1 MTSKI
6 FRSTV
11 LVAAVVL
18 LCSLGIVMGVL
29 YSHFT
34 QVQVQQLKNELSLA
48 VTGTEQYGNAFLENV
63 EANKFR
69 ITWIDTDG
77 TVLFDTQADQTI
89 MENHADREEIR
100 EAFTSGAGS
109 AVRTSSTLTE
119 QTFYEAQKL
128 KDGTVLRISTNQESA
143 WALMMGMIWPVVLIA
158 ILAIALSALWA
169 RRMAKKIV
177 EPLNALNLEQP
188 LSNNTYEELSP
199 LLRRL
204 NQQHLQ
210 IDSQM
215 RKIQRDAEEFL
226 QITSHMQEG
235 LVVLDKEVNIRSINT
250 AAMQI
255 FRADKSCVGSSFFM
269 VNHSNDLRQTLNDAL
284 DRGRG
289 SSILEADGRVYRFD
303 MSSIQSGSNLLGA
316 VILAVDVTESRN
328 AEQMRREF
336 SANVSHE
343 LKTPLQGIIGSAEL
357 LESGLTRPEDAP
369 RFMGH
374 IRKEASRLVS
384 LIEDILRL
392 SQLDEGVAMPAETV
406 DMLSLSRE
414 VTAILEKSAAEKDVS
429 ICISGESFAVQGVRR
444 MLHEILYNLCEN
456 AIKYNIPGG
465 SVRIH
470 LEGRKLT
477 VSDTGIGIPA
487 EHQPRVF
494 ERFYRVDKSH
504 SKASG
509 GTGLGLS
516 IVKHA
521 AAYHNAE
528 IALESTPGKGTT
540 ITVQFLFQTAPTRV
554 RSEMDTAAWQ
564 CPFCSM

>member
-11 LVAAVVL
+11 FVAVVVL

-63 EANKFR
+63 EADRFR
-69 ITWIDTDG
+69 ITWIDSDG

-100 EAFTSGAGS
+100 EAFETGTGS
-109 AVRTSSTLTE
+109 AVRISETLTE
-119 QTFYEAQKL
+119 QTFYEAQQL

-143 WALMMGMIWPVVLIA
+143 WALMIGMLWPVILIA
-158 ILAIALSALWA
+158 ALAIGLSALLA

-177 EPLNALNLEQP
+177 GPLNKLNLEQP
-188 LSNNTYEELSP
+188 LSNDTYEELSP
-199 LLRRL
+199 LLRRI

-215 RKIQRDAEEFL
+215 QKLQRKTDEFI

-235 LVVLDKEVNIRSINT
+235 LVVLDKEARIRSINT
-250 AAMQI
+250 AAMRI
-255 FRADKSCVGSSFFM
+255 FRTEETGVGSSFFQ
-269 VNHSNDLRQTLNDAL
+269 VNRSNALRQALNDAL
-284 DRGRG
+284 DRGHG
-289 SSILEADGRVYRFD
+289 SVVLELEGRIYRFD
-303 MSSIQSGSNLLGA
+303 MSNIQSDGNLLGA
-316 VILAVDVTESRN
+316 VVLAVDVTESQN

-357 LESGLTRPEDAP
+357 LESGMVKAEDTS
-369 RFMGH
+369 RFVGH
-374 IRKEASRLVS
+374 IRKEASRLVN
-384 LIEDILRL
+384 LIEDIIRL
-392 SQLDEGVAMPAETV
+392 SQLDEGVQLPSEQV
-406 DMLSLSRE
+406 DMLALAE
-414 VTAILEKSAAEKDVS
+414 DVKEILVPSAAEKNVTIDVT
-429 ICISGESFAVQGVRR
+429 GNGFAIKGVRR
-444 MLHEILYNLCEN
+444 MLQEIVYNLCDN

-465 SVRIH
+465 SVTICVENNC
-470 LEGRKLT
+470 LV

-487 EHQPRVF
+487 EHKDRIF

-521 AAYHNAE
+521 VAYHKAE
-528 IALESTPGKGTT
+528 ITLKSTPGKGTT
-540 ITVQFLFQTAPTRV
+540 ITIQF
-554 RSEMDTAAWQ
+554 
-564 CPFCSM
+564 